1 MKAGEAVRV
10 MGDIIPAQLWGLRGL
25 LRVLSHDDHR
35 VGRDPLQV
43 GESARTRRGA
53 RPEPPNL
60 RPEAHD
66 QYFPG
71 HLRSCEPI
79 LPQQEGEVRS
89 EYLLTPVDVC
99 RHANLPAGKSRP
111 PFALSPAVAAV
122 CASLAPGADDHPA
135 V

>member
-35 VGRDPLQV
+35 VGRDSLQV
-43 GESARTRRGA
+43 GESARTRRGV

-66 QYFPG
+66 QHFPG
-71 HLRSCEPI
+71 RLRSCEPI
-79 LPQQEGEVRS
+79 LPRQEGEVRS
-89 EYLLTPVDVC
+89 EYLITLVNLR
-99 RHANLPAGKSRP
+99 RHANLPAGKPRP
-111 PFALSPAVAAV
+111 PVSLNPALAVV
-122 CASLAPGADDHPA
+122 CAFLAPEFDVHPA